1 MASPAVR
8 KAISDA
14 ALQYA
19 KPEGKIF
26 QYGTAGFR
34 MKADLLNTVV
44 YAVGLLATLRSKK
57 LSGQWIGVMVTA
69 SHNPAEDNGVKL
81 VDPMVS
87 SYGTFDGGM
96 KGEFADGEM
105 LEAEWEAYA
114 TKLAN
119 APLENIGDVYDE
131 LVKEIDVS
139 MENPARVVFAR
150 DTRASGS
157 RLIGVLSAALTA
169 TEAEFID
176 MKFMTTPQLHYVVRC
191 KNTLGTQ
198 YEYGEPTEQ
207 GYYEK
212 LAAAFKRVMRGV
224 KVKGSLTVD
233 CANGVG
239 GPKLRELIKYL
250 PEDTGLDIKIV
261 NDDVINPDSLNFE
274 CGADYV
280 KTKQRAPPSSKA
292 SILDRCASL
301 DGDADRIVYYFLD
314 EGNVF
319 RLLDG
324 DRIATLAAS
333 FIGDLARSAGIA
345 QKLKIGVVQTAY
357 ANGSST
363 EYIEKVLKLPSVC
376 TNTGVKHLHHAA
388 MRFDV
393 GVYFE
398 ANGHGTI
405 TFSENALKTIKNTE
419 PQSPAQ
425 QRSLECLQALT
436 DLINQAVGDAIS
448 DMLLVEAI
456 LAHKGWTPKEWL
468 ATYTDLP
475 SRLVRVEVAD
485 RSIFKA
491 YDAERKLESP
501 PGLQAKIDS
510 LQSRYNKGRS
520 FARASGTEDAVRV
533 YAEAASRSE
542 ADDLATRVANAVRDA
557 GTVKE
562 ILQAS

>member
-8 KAISDA
+8 KAISEA

-81 VDPMVS
+81 VDPM
-87 SYGTFDGGM
+87 
-96 KGEFADGEM
+96 
-105 LEAEWEAYA
+105 AEWEAYA

-131 LVKEIDVS
+131 LIKEIDVS

-157 RLIGVLSAALTA
+157 RLVSVLSAALAA

-176 MKFMTTPQLHYVVRC
+176 MKYMTTPQLHYVVRC

-212 LAAAFKRVMRGV
+212 LAEAFKRVMRGV

-292 SILDRCASL
+292 SVLDRCASL

-363 EYIEKVLKLPSVC
+363 EYIEKVLKLPSIC

-388 MRFDV
+388 LRFDV

-557 GTVKE
+557 GSVKE

>member
-1 MASPAVR
+1 MASPEV
-8 KAISDA
+8 KQAISEA
-14 ALQYA
+14 ASQYV
-19 KPEGKIF
+19 KPEGKVF

-34 MKADLLNTVV
+34 MKADYLNTVIF
-44 YAVGLLATLRSKK
+44 AVGLLAGLRSRK
-57 LSGQWIGVMVTA
+57 LSGQWVGVMITA

-81 VDPMVS
+81 VDPM
-87 SYGTFDGGM
+87 
-96 KGEFADGEM
+96 GEM

-119 APLENIGDVYDE
+119 APLESIADVYEE
-131 LVKEIDVS
+131 LIKEIDVS

-157 RLIGVLSAALTA
+157 RLVAVLNAALTA
-169 TEAEFID
+169 TQVEFVD
-176 MKFMTTPQLHYVVRC
+176 WKFMTTPQLHYVTRC

-212 LAAAFKRVMRGV
+212 LAASFKKVMRGV
-224 KVKGSLTVD
+224 KVNGSLTVD

-239 GPKLRELIKYL
+239 GPKLRELLKYL
-250 PEDTGLDIKIV
+250 PSAEQGGIDIKVV
-261 NDDVINPDSLNFE
+261 NDDVINPDALNFD

-292 SILDRCASL
+292 APLDRCASL
-301 DGDADRIVYYFLD
+301 DGDADRLIYYFMD

-319 RLLDG
+319 RMLDG
-324 DRIATLAAS
+324 DRIATLAAA
-333 FIGDLARSAGIA
+333 FIGDLARNAGIA
-345 QKLKIGVVQTAY
+345 NKLKVGVVQTAY
-357 ANGSST
+357 ANGAST
-363 EYIEKVLKLPSVC
+363 DYIEKVLKLPSVC

-388 MRFDV
+388 LRFDV

-398 ANGHGTI
+398 ANGHGTV
-405 TFSENALKTIKNTE
+405 TFSENALKTIKTTE

-425 QRSLECLQALT
+425 QRALECLVALT
-436 DLINQAVGDAIS
+436 DLINQAVGDALS
-448 DMLLVEAI
+448 DMLLVETI
-456 LAHKGWTPKEWL
+456 LAHKGWTPAEWL

-501 PGLQAKIDS
+501 AGLQGKIES

-542 ADDLATRVANAVRDA
+542 ADDLATRVANAVREA
-557 GTVKE
+557 GTKDVV
-562 ILQAS
+562 Q

>member
-1 MASPAVR
+1 MASPEI
-8 KAISDA
+8 KQAITEA
-14 ALQYA
+14 ASQYA
-19 KPEGKIF
+19 KPEGKVF

-34 MKADLLNTVV
+34 MRADFLNTVV
-44 YAVGLLATLRSKK
+44 FAVGLLAGLRSKK
-57 LSGQWIGVMVTA
+57 LSGQWVGVMVTA

-81 VDPMVS
+81 IDPM
-87 SYGTFDGGM
+87 
-96 KGEFADGEM
+96 GEM

-119 APLENIGDVYDE
+119 ASMETIADVYEE
-131 LVKEIDVS
+131 LIKEIDVS

-157 RLIGVLSAALTA
+157 RLVGVLGAALTA
-169 TEAEFID
+169 TQVEFVD
-176 MKFMTTPQLHYVVRC
+176 LKFMTTPQLHYVVRC

-224 KVKGSLTVD
+224 KVNGALTVD

-239 GPKLRELIKYL
+239 GPKLREFIKYL
-250 PEDTGLDIKIV
+250 PGPEEGGIDIKIV

-292 SILDRCASL
+292 GVLERCASL
-301 DGDADRIVYYFLD
+301 DGDADRIIYYFMD
-314 EGNVF
+314 DGNVF
-319 RLLDG
+319 RMLDG

-345 QKLKIGVVQTAY
+345 NKLKIGVIQTAY

-363 EYIEKVLKLPSVC
+363 DYIEKVLKLPSVC

-388 MRFDV
+388 LRFDV

-405 TFSENALKTIKNTE
+405 TFSENALKTIKNAE

-425 QRSLECLQALT
+425 KRSLESLDALT
-436 DLINQAVGDAIS
+436 DLINQAVGDALS
-448 DMLLVEAI
+448 DMLLVETI

-491 YDAERKLESP
+491 YDAERKLSSP
-501 PGLQAKIDS
+501 PGLQAKIES

-542 ADDLATRVANAVRDA
+542 ADDLATRVANAVREA
-557 GTVKE
+557 GTKE
-562 ILQAS
+562 VIQ

>member
-8 KAISDA
+8 KAISEA

-19 KPEGKIF
+19 KPDGRIF

-81 VDPMVS
+81 VDPM
-87 SYGTFDGGM
+87 
-96 KGEFADGEM
+96 GEM

-131 LVKEIDVS
+131 LIKEIDVS

-157 RLIGVLSAALTA
+157 RLISVLSAALTA
-169 TEAEFID
+169 AEAEFID
-176 MKFMTTPQLHYVVRC
+176 MKYMTTPQLHYVVRC

-212 LAAAFKRVMRGV
+212 LAEAFKRVMKSV

-292 SILDRCASL
+292 SVLDRCASL
-301 DGDADRIVYYFLD
+301 DGDADRIVYYFVD

-363 EYIEKVLKLPSVC
+363 EYIEKVLKLPCVC

-388 MRFDV
+388 LRFDV

-557 GTVKE
+557 GSIKE